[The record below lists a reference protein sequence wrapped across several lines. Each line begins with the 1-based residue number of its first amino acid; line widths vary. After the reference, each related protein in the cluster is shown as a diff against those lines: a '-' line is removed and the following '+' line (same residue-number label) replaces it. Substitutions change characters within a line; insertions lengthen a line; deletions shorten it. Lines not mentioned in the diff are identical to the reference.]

1 MTTIDLQGTWGLY
14 LDAGRMYKTP
24 PKANDTIHLPDSTA
38 HAGKGTQN
46 LEPNTGY
53 MTDRFYFEGYAWY
66 SRSIFVEESW
76 AEKKLT
82 LFLERTRIST
92 VYIDGV
98 EVGTEDSLCGYH
110 RHDLTGRLT
119 AGEHELTIR
128 VNNTDY
134 PTSGGHMT
142 SPDTQTN
149 WNGIL
154 GRMELQVREWQY
166 PENLQ
171 ITAHTPQQVR
181 VTADILGVA
190 GKAGLAGRSIA
201 AGNGSKADSSIVA
214 GKAGMAGKGSMDSRR
229 GTVENSG
236 MACSSPDNNGGADGS
251 SGVAQVTIC
260 RKTGEILHEA
270 CYPFENGHLEAVF
283 ALKGNDL
290 LWDEYSP
297 NLLQAT
303 VKIGTESVSAC
314 FGIRKLSHE
323 GRRLLV
329 NDKQV
334 FWRGKHDGL
343 VFPRTGYAPMTV
355 EEWKQ
360 VFAVVKEYG
369 INHYRFHTCC
379 PPDAAFAAA
388 DEMGIYM
395 EPELPFWGTIAAPDE
410 EGFNEAEQAYLVEE
424 GYRIL
429 RDFGNH
435 PSFVMLSM
443 GNELWGSMERINSFL
458 HDYRQADGRHL
469 YTQGSNNFQFCPAV
483 LSEEDVF
490 CGVRLAGDRLFR
502 GSYAMCDAPQGHIQT
517 HAPNSAHNYDDM
529 IAPMQVGEA
538 EAGDGYIEIQYGTGT
553 RRVKAVSGEGALIP
567 QVPVISHEIGQY
579 DFFPDFTELGRYE
592 GSQQPLYLELY
603 RERMKKSGTYDMWK
617 DFYQAT
623 GTFAIDCYRR
633 EIEAA
638 LRSREL
644 SGFQLLDLQDF
655 PGQCVALVGV
665 LNPWLES
672 KGLIT
677 PEGWRQFCSDTV
689 ILAELNSFVV
699 KEQET
704 VSMPVKLSVC
714 NREAFTGTQLEYRIV
729 CGEQVLTAGQLP
741 VTKGTERLQEV
752 GIVNFTIPAL
762 VKPEKVEIVLEI
774 ADTAYKNSYTLW
786 AYPQVQVTITEEIIT
801 CGEKQIFIA
810 RTEEQAS
817 AYEADKIP
825 FLYIPHMA
833 EGDVEGTYCTDFW
846 NYPMFRSISESMNRK
861 VPVGTLGLY
870 IHKEDELLQ
879 NFPCEYYSTPQ
890 WYRLV
895 MHSHCTV
902 LDDKEN
908 VRLIVQ
914 PIDNVE
920 RCHKLGMLYYQ
931 GEMPVCTARLW
942 EIAEYPEVQA
952 FAKALLE
959 QICKK

>member
-1 MTTIDLQGTWGLY
+1 M
-14 LDAGRMYKTP
+14 
-24 PKANDTIHLPDSTA
+24 
-38 HAGKGTQN
+38 
-46 LEPNTGY
+46 
-53 MTDRFYFEGYAWY
+53 
-66 SRSIFVEESW
+66 
-76 AEKKLT
+76 
-82 LFLERTRIST
+82 
-92 VYIDGV
+92 
-98 EVGTEDSLCGYH
+98 
-110 RHDLTGRLT
+110 
-119 AGEHELTIR
+119 
-128 VNNTDY
+128 
-134 PTSGGHMT
+134 
-142 SPDTQTN
+142 
-149 WNGIL
+149 
-154 GRMELQVREWQY
+154 
-166 PENLQ
+166 
-171 ITAHTPQQVR
+171 
-181 VTADILGVA
+181 
-190 GKAGLAGRSIA
+190 
-201 AGNGSKADSSIVA
+201 
-214 GKAGMAGKGSMDSRR
+214 
-229 GTVENSG
+229 
-236 MACSSPDNNGGADGS
+236 
-251 SGVAQVTIC
+251 
-260 RKTGEILHEA
+260 
-270 CYPFENGHLEAVF
+270 EAVF
-283 ALKGNDL
+283 ALEGNDL

-303 VKIGTESVSAC
+303 VTIGTESVSAC
-314 FGIRKLSHE
+314 FGIRKLSHD

-410 EGFNEAEQAYLVEE
+410 EGFHEAEQNYLVEE

-458 HDYRQADGRHL
+458 HDYRQADERHF

-490 CGVRLAGDRLFR
+490 CGVRLSGDRLFR

-517 HAPNSAHNYDDM
+517 DAPNSAHNYDDM
-529 IAPMQVGEA
+529 IAPLQVGEA

-603 RERMKKSGTYDMWK
+603 RERMKKSGTYDRWK
-617 DFYQAT
+617 DFYQAA

-665 LNPWLES
+665 LNAWLES

-677 PEGWRQFCSDTV
+677 PQGWRQFCSDTV
-689 ILAELNSFVV
+689 ILAELNSFLV

-714 NREAFTGTQLEYRIV
+714 NWEAFTGTQLVYRIV
-729 CGEQVLTAGQLP
+729 CGEQVLTAGWLP

-762 VKPEKVEIVLEI
+762 VRPEKVEIFLQV
-774 ADTAYKNSYTLW
+774 AGTAYENTYTLW
-786 AYPQVQVTITEEIIT
+786 AYPQVQITITEEAIT

-817 AYEADKIP
+817 AYAADKVP

-870 IHKEDELLQ
+870 IEKEDELLQ

-890 WYRLV
+890 WFQLV

-902 LDDKEN
+902 LDGREN

-931 GEMPVCTARLW
+931 GALPVCTARLW